1 MVPIS
6 WVAEETSVVKKV
18 PEPLK
23 QNVALLGQLILV
35 SGKAEVG
42 SA

>member
-1 MVPIS
+1 MVLIS
-6 WVAEETSVVKKV
+6 WAAEETSVVKKV

-23 QNVALLGQLILV
+23 QNVALLGQLMLV
-35 SGKAEVG
+35 SGKVEVG